1 MVAWQSLATG
11 NCQLAGSP
19 YWLQMRPGQ
28 FSEKNKAADFYT
40 LYYYGGGFKLGLYD
54 SVLALV
60 HLSQYHIPLHF
71 MFKK

>member
-1 MVAWQSLATG
+1 MHSVK
-11 NCQLAGSP
+11 
-19 YWLQMRPGQ
+19 RPGQ

-60 HLSQYHIPLHF
+60 HLSQDHIPLHF